1 MPDDLGVAA
10 PQHAVHLVAELR
22 VRLCACVRVEKVLC
36 TPLFLLRGGC
46 GDSTLI
52 LQLGDC
58 HLQVDTYLCKIFKG
72 KELELDSQCMSF
84 LPKVR

>member
-10 PQHAVHLVAELR
+10 PQNAVHLVAELR

-58 HLQVDTYLCKIFKG
+58 DLKVDISAKCLSG
-72 KELELDSQCMSF
+72 NNSGS
-84 LPKVR
+84 KVSV